1 MEPFCKTIFLKTKIW
16 LSTITLRMV
25 KLLLYDHYTNGS
37 LQVQIPA
44 KYACSVSEWSCIL
57 SCIVWTEIVF
67 LKRSKITS
75 LDEKCFHFKTKIH
88 QCIFMNHRTLLLNTL
103 TRQQHL
109 KQHSLFIFLLLFFLN
124 FIFVFPLPR
133 IQYMML
139 KTVLKMMYSHVNND
153 ISIFVPM

>member
-67 LKRSKITS
+67 LKRRK
-75 LDEKCFHFKTKIH
+75 
-88 QCIFMNHRTLLLNTL
+88 LLVWMKSVFI
-103 TRQQHL
+103 L
-109 KQHSLFIFLLLFFLN
+109 KQKYTSVFL
-124 FIFVFPLPR
+124 
-133 IQYMML
+133 
-139 KTVLKMMYSHVNND
+139 
-153 ISIFVPM
+153 